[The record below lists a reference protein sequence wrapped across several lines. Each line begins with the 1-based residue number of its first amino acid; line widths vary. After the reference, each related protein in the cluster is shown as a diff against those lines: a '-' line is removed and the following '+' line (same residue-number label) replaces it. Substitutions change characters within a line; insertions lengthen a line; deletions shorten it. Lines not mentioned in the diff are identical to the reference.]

1 MGVGGSG
8 KQSLSKL
15 AAHTCSMATTMIVIS
30 GSYNTNSLKEDLQK
44 MFKRSGLKGE
54 GVMWLFTDSQIT
66 DEKFLVFI
74 NDLLASGE
82 VPDLFPIEDK
92 DEIINAIRGEV

>member
-1 MGVGGSG
+1 
-8 KQSLSKL
+8 
-15 AAHTCSMATTMIVIS
+15 MATTMIVIS